1 MTPNGRKLMRIK
13 RTFCLRRTKRT
24 RTTNCTPNDRT
35 VRRRS
40 WTFNLASTTPTD
52 PLDRTVAA
60 GEVVAAV
67 EDVEVAEA
75 ASDVKTAA
83 AETVVVIAEA
93 IVAADQVE
101 GAEASEE
108 SHEVGEELRLPMS
121 TTNRLSP
128 LWAK

>member
-1 MTPNGRKLMRIK
+1 MFYKLNTMHIGGLRFFK
-13 RTFCLRRTKRT
+13 MYNLTFF

-60 GEVVAAV
+60 GVVVAAA

-75 ASDVKTAA
+75 VSDVTTATAETEVTAATVGTEEA
-83 AETVVVIAEA
+83 AETVEVIAAIAEA

-101 GAEASEE
+101 EAEASEE
-108 SHEVGEELRLPMS
+108 R
-121 TTNRLSP
+121 
-128 LWAK
+128 